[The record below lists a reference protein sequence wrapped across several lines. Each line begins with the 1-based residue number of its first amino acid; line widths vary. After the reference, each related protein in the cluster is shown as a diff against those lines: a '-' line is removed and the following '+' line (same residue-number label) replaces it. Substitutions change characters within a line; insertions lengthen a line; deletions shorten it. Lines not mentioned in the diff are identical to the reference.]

1 MPPTKGQRTRE
12 RIVAT
17 AAPLFNQRGYAGASM
32 ADVMAATG
40 LQKGG
45 LYRHFESKDDLA
57 LAAFDH
63 ALALHGERIR
73 SYVQAEETAVARVAA
88 VANGLASI
96 VEDPV
101 LPGGCPILN
110 TAVECDDASGP
121 TYDKLRNR
129 ARAGMRQLIRYT
141 RTIIAQGITRG
152 ELRRDID
159 ATDEATMLVATME
172 GALVLS
178 RLFDDARYARRAAAR
193 LERHA
198 AAMARSS
205 R

>member
-17 AAPLFNQRGYAGASM
+17 AAPLFNQRGYAGARMS
-32 ADVMAATG
+32 DLMAATG

-73 SYVQAEETAVARVAA
+73 SSVQAAQGAVARVAA
-88 VANGLASI
+88 VAKALASI

-110 TAVECDDASGP
+110 TAVECDDAHGP
-121 TYDKLRNR
+121 TYDRLRNR

-141 RTIIAQGITRG
+141 RDIVAGGIAAG
-152 ELRRDID
+152 ELRRDVD
-159 ATDEATMLVATME
+159 ATDEATMLVAAME

-178 RLFDDARYARRAAAR
+178 RLFDDTRYARRAAAR

-198 AAMARSS
+198 ASMARSS